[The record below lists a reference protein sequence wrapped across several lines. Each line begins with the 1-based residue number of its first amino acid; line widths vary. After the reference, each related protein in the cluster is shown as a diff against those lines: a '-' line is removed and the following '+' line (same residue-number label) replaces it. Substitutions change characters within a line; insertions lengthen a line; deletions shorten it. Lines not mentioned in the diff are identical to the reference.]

1 MSAFKFEL
9 YRWMRMIRQKFRKYQ
24 IKENSLQMSVKGV
37 RELTCLKEKLYN
49 QEQTKE
55 RKERNQV

>member
-49 QEQTKE
+49 QEQTKQ